1 MHIDVQLL
9 QGNTVLDL
17 QLQAGKGN
25 VLTTEVLHELV
36 AHLRAHR
43 DRPHLRMVLLRGSG
57 GHFSFGAAVDEHRK
71 DKAAAM
77 LREFHSALRAVATC
91 EVPVVALVEGKCLG
105 GAFELALVCHV
116 VLAAPNASF
125 ACPEIKLGVLPP
137 VLAAV
142 GASRLG
148 AAWTERLVL
157 TGAELPLAVA
167 ESTGFAVRLPA
178 DIPAL
183 DAALGWYDNNLAGS
197 SAHSL
202 RVAVRAV
209 RDGTGLTA
217 ALGEPLDRA
226 ERLYLDRLLPS
237 HDGNE
242 GIEAFLGRRPPQWR
256 DA

>member
-1 MHIDVQLL
+1 MHIEVQRLA
-9 QGNTVLDL
+9 GDTVLDL

-57 GHFSFGAAVDEHRK
+57 GHFSFGASVEEHRR

-77 LREFHSALRAVATC
+77 LREFHAALRAVATY

-105 GAFELALVCHV
+105 GAFELALVCHA
-116 VLAAPNASF
+116 VLAAPNAAF

-142 GASRLG
+142 GACRLG

-157 TGAELPLAVA
+157 TGGELPLAAA
-167 ESTGFAVRLPA
+167 EATGFAVRLPA
-178 DIPAL
+178 DTPPL
-183 DAALGWYDNNLAGS
+183 DAALAWYGTNLAGS

-202 RVAVRAV
+202 RVAVRAA
-209 RDGTGLTA
+209 RDGSGMTA
-217 ALGEPLDRA
+217 ALGAPLDAA